1 MASRERRSRHRPT
14 PTQVRAARRARR
26 QKRRRLVRIAAFS
39 GAGLVAVLLI
49 AGLVLPG
56 LPIGGFSEMFGGSVP
71 SGPGEKIADQ
81 GRDHVVQ
88 GQEHPEYNSKPA
100 TSGWHYNLPIAPVE
114 WGIYDDFVEDEY
126 LLHNLEHGGIGIHYD
141 CPDGCADLVDNLE
154 RLVNRSLAENLK
166 VVLSPY
172 PGMDTRIVITAWHFL
187 DGFDEYDE
195 GRIIDFI
202 ETHESSP
209 NAPERFAR

>member
-1 MASRERRSRHRPT
+1 MASRERRSRHRLT

-26 QKRRRLVRIAAFS
+26 QQRRRLLRIGAFT
-39 GAGLVAVLLI
+39 GAGLVAALLI

-56 LPIGGFSEMFGGSVP
+56 LPFADMFGGGGAP
-71 SGPGEKIADQ
+71 EGPGRKIADQ
-81 GRDHVVQ
+81 GRDHVVP
-88 GQEHPEYNSKPA
+88 GQEHPEYNSVPA

-114 WGIYDDFVEDEY
+114 WGVHDSFVEDEY

-141 CPDGCADLVDNLE
+141 CPDGCADLLTNLE
-154 RLVNRSLAENLK
+154 RLTNRSLAENLK

-172 PGMDTRIVITAWHFL
+172 PGMDTRIAITAWHFL
-187 DGFDEYDE
+187 DTFDEYDE
-195 GRIIDFI
+195 DRIIDFI